1 MPTEG
6 HAAMTAPTSPTH
18 VPAYTLLAATLFC
31 GVALSGVW
39 EMFQAG
45 STLALDNIPHA
56 LLDFRKGRTTAAIEK
71 QLDQKLPDRKTLI
84 AVANSLR
91 YLLTHAAGEQVRIGA
106 QDWLFL
112 NEELQFH
119 EHSPANQKTRIEL
132 LNAVSRALA
141 QQHVTL
147 VVALV
152 PDKARIE
159 AAYLGSGKIPAYNR
173 LRYQAALDDL
183 RAQGVAVVDLL
194 SPLGLAAKQAAVYYR
209 SDTHW
214 NQAGAQLAARTIA
227 AQIRGLNLDLEPTAF
242 RSEPSSVESERVGDL
257 LFLMGLDR
265 VPNALRP
272 QPDREHITVTRQT
285 STETS
290 GGLFGDASVPVVLTG
305 TSYSL
310 RGNFHGFLQEALG
323 VKILNAAKDG
333 AGFLQATTQYL
344 QDESF
349 RTSKPKVLLWEVPER
364 FLGTPLGEEPQW
376 LGSVGLTSANHPAGG
391 KPSDP

>member
-1 MPTEG
+1 M
-6 HAAMTAPTSPTH
+6 
-18 VPAYTLLAATLFC
+18 LLFRLVLSHLKFWKSLF
-31 GVALSGVW
+31 S
-39 EMFQAG
+39 
-45 STLALDNIPHA
+45 
-56 LLDFRKGRTTAAIEK
+56 
-71 QLDQKLPDRKTLI
+71 
-84 AVANSLR
+84 
-91 YLLTHAAGEQVRIGA
+91 QVMSSI
-106 QDWLFL
+106 F
-112 NEELQFH
+112 
-119 EHSPANQKTRIEL
+119 SKI
-132 LNAVSRALA
+132 
-141 QQHVTL
+141 
-147 VVALV
+147 
-152 PDKARIE
+152 II
-159 AAYLGSGKIPAYNR
+159 GKIPAYNR

-214 NQAGAQLAARTIA
+214 NQAGAQLAARAIA

-257 LFLMGLDR
+257 LFLMGLDQ

-272 QPDREHITVTRQT
+272 QPDREHITVTRQI
-285 STETS
+285 SPETS

-349 RTSKPKVLLWEVPER
+349 RSSKPRVLLWEVPER
-364 FLGTPLGEEPQW
+364 FLGTPLGEESQW
-376 LGSVGLTSANHPAGG
+376 LESVGLTSASHPAGG
-391 KPSDP
+391 KQSGP

>member
-1 MPTEG
+1 MQTE
-6 HAAMTAPTSPTH
+6 ADPAMTAPPSPMR
-18 VPAYTLLAATLFC
+18 VPAYTLLAAALTCSVMLC
-31 GVALSGVW
+31 GAW
-39 EMFQAG
+39 EMYQAG
-45 STLALDNIPHA
+45 SMLTLDTVPHESQ
-56 LLDFRKGRTTAAIEK
+56 DFRQGRTTGAIEK
-71 QLDQKLPDRKTLI
+71 QLDQKIPARKSLI
-84 AVANSLR
+84 AFANVLR
-91 YLLTHAAGEQVRIGA
+91 YLVNHSAGEQVRLGR

-119 EHSPANQKTRIEL
+119 KDAVANLKARIEL
-132 LNAVSRALA
+132 LHAVSRALA
-141 QQHVTL
+141 REDVTL

-159 AAYLGSGKIPAYNR
+159 AAYLASGQVPDYNR
-173 LRYQAALDDL
+173 SRYQVAVDGL
-183 RAQGVAVVDLL
+183 RAQGVTVVDLQT
-194 SPLGLAAKQAAVYYR
+194 PLALAAKQAPVYYR

-214 NQAGAQLAARTIA
+214 NQTGAQLAARTIA
-227 AQIRGLNLDLEPTAF
+227 SEIRSLNLDMEPTAF
-242 RSEPSSVESERVGDL
+242 RSETNSVATERVGDL

-272 QPDREHITVTRQT
+272 QPDRERSTLTRQA
-285 STETS
+285 SPETS

-349 RTSKPKVLLWEVPER
+349 RSSKPRVLLWEVPER
-364 FLGTPLGEEPQW
+364 FLGTPLGEESQW
-376 LGSVGLTSANHPAGG
+376 LESVGLTSASHPAGG
-391 KPSDP
+391 KQSGP